1 MLKLRDRPIRQK
13 ITLVIM
19 MIASAVLLLAFAA
32 LFCFQAYTLK
42 QHSAHELAVVGEIT
56 AHNCAAAVMFK
67 DEDAAAQILGG
78 LRTMPQIVSAR
89 LELADQQQLAFFGTP
104 RDETQIKAAR
114 LESGFRI
121 DGDRI
126 LLAQPVMSSGA
137 REGTLYLLADLHATT
152 SQLLKLYG
160 GIFAL
165 VLVASLL
172 VAFILSNQFLHI
184 ITTPILRLAGT
195 ARTIADHND
204 YSVRAA
210 KVCGDEVGVLTDAFN
225 QMLAQIQCQDTA
237 LRENEN
243 KLALAQAIAHLGY
256 WERDLITDRIMWS
269 SETNR
274 VFGLSPEEN
283 VNNFARFQELIYP
296 EDRDMVMQAIG
307 VALRGGPRY
316 EVEYRVVWP
325 SGEVRFVHTQGDVI
339 VDEAGQ
345 PRRMFGTVQDV
356 TERKLAEDAAHE
368 TNLALGNAMPGISTL
383 DSEGR
388 YQRVNKAY
396 AQMLG
401 YLPNELVGMEWTPT
415 ISSEDRERGLET
427 YQRMLAEG
435 KAEFEARAVRKDG
448 SMFYKHVLMVK
459 RTDAAGKVLGHY
471 CFMRDITERKEAEET
486 LRRTEQKYRSIF
498 ENAIEG
504 IFQTTPD
511 GKYLSVNPALAR
523 MYGYDSSEELIA
535 SVSDIGHVVYVDP
548 ARRDE
553 FKRLIEAQGFVELF
567 EYEVYRK
574 DRSKIWICENARA
587 VRDTTGATQYYEGTV
602 EDITERKLVDEV
614 KRASKAKSE
623 FLSRMSHELRTPLN
637 AILGFGQL
645 LERQKPTEIQRKRIG
660 YILSAG
666 KHLLDLI
673 NEVLDISR
681 IEAGRMQLS
690 LEPVCV
696 ADALEETLDLMRP
709 LATERSIQLSASADI
724 DAGVH
729 VLADR
734 QRFKQVLVNLLNNAV
749 KYTPFFGGVTVSYH
763 VPGNEKVRVL
773 VSDSGPGIPAEKLAR
788 LFTPFERLG
797 AEQSAIEGTG
807 LGLALSQRLVD
818 AMGGSIGVESAV
830 GKGSTFWIELPLTK
844 SPLERFPR
852 DRAANGARQPSS
864 EPASRS
870 ILYIEDNLSN
880 LALIEQMLAER
891 PGTALLTSMQGKV
904 GLDLARQHTPD
915 LILLDLHLPDLPG
928 WDVLSQLKA
937 DSTTRH
943 IPVVVISAD
952 ATKRQMN
959 RLMSAGAAHYLTKPL
974 DVNKFF
980 QVLDETNGIDSAEQS
995 PAAAISN
1002 GDVEEACPNP

>member
-1 MLKLRDRPIRQK
+1 MRFR
-13 ITLVIM
+13 
-19 MIASAVLLLAFAA
+19 LLA
-32 LFCFQAYTLK
+32 
-42 QHSAHELAVVGEIT
+42 T
-56 AHNCAAAVMFK
+56 A
-67 DEDAAAQILGG
+67 
-78 LRTMPQIVSAR
+78 
-89 LELADQQQLAFFGTP
+89 
-104 RDETQIKAAR
+104 
-114 LESGFRI
+114 
-121 DGDRI
+121 
-126 LLAQPVMSSGA
+126 
-137 REGTLYLLADLHATT
+137 
-152 SQLLKLYG
+152 
-160 GIFAL
+160 AL

-172 VAFILSNQFLHI
+172 VAFILSNQFLHL

-225 QMLAQIQCQDTA
+225 QMLAQIQSQDTA

-243 KLALAQAIAHLGY
+243 KLAQAQAIAHLGY
-256 WERDLITDRIMWS
+256 WERDLITDRLMWS

-274 VFGLSPEEN
+274 VFGLSPEED

-325 SGEVRFVHTQGDVI
+325 SGEVRFVYSQGDVI
-339 VDEAGQ
+339 LDEADQ

-356 TERKLAEDAAHE
+356 
-368 TNLALGNAMPGISTL
+368 
-383 DSEGR
+383 
-388 YQRVNKAY
+388 
-396 AQMLG
+396 
-401 YLPNELVGMEWTPT
+401 
-415 ISSEDRERGLET
+415 
-427 YQRMLAEG
+427 
-435 KAEFEARAVRKDG
+435 
-448 SMFYKHVLMVK
+448 
-459 RTDAAGKVLGHY
+459 
-471 CFMRDITERKEAEET
+471 
-486 LRRTEQKYRSIF
+486 
-498 ENAIEG
+498 
-504 IFQTTPD
+504 
-511 GKYLSVNPALAR
+511 
-523 MYGYDSSEELIA
+523 
-535 SVSDIGHVVYVDP
+535 
-548 ARRDE
+548 
-553 FKRLIEAQGFVELF
+553 
-567 EYEVYRK
+567 
-574 DRSKIWICENARA
+574 
-587 VRDTTGATQYYEGTV
+587 
-602 EDITERKLVDEV
+602 TERKLVDEV

-645 LERQKPTEIQRKRIG
+645 LERQKPTEVQRKRVG

-749 KYTPFFGGVTVSYH
+749 KYTPFFGGVAVSYH

-773 VSDSGPGIPAEKLAR
+773 VSDTGPGIPAEKLAR

-807 LGLALSQRLVD
+807 LGLALSQRLMD

-830 GKGSTFWIELPLTK
+830 GKGSTFWIELPLAK

-852 DRAANGARQPSS
+852 DGAANGARQPSS

-891 PGTALLTSMQGKV
+891 PGTALLTCMQGKV

-980 QVLDETNGIDSAEQS
+980 QVLDETNGIDSVEQS
-995 PAAAISN
+995 QAAAISN
-1002 GDVEEACPNP
+1002 GDVKEACPSP

>member
-126 LLAQPVMSSGA
+126 LLAQPVMASGA

-172 VAFILSNQFLHI
+172 VAFILSNQFLHL

-225 QMLAQIQCQDTA
+225 QMLAQIQSQDTA

-243 KLALAQAIAHLGY
+243 KLAQAQAIAHLGY
-256 WERDLITDRIMWS
+256 WERDLITDRLMWS

-274 VFGLSPEEN
+274 VFGLSPEED

-325 SGEVRFVHTQGDVI
+325 SGEVRFVYSQGDVI
-339 VDEAGQ
+339 LDEAGQ

-356 TERKLAEDAAHE
+356 
-368 TNLALGNAMPGISTL
+368 
-383 DSEGR
+383 
-388 YQRVNKAY
+388 
-396 AQMLG
+396 
-401 YLPNELVGMEWTPT
+401 
-415 ISSEDRERGLET
+415 
-427 YQRMLAEG
+427 
-435 KAEFEARAVRKDG
+435 
-448 SMFYKHVLMVK
+448 
-459 RTDAAGKVLGHY
+459 
-471 CFMRDITERKEAEET
+471 
-486 LRRTEQKYRSIF
+486 
-498 ENAIEG
+498 
-504 IFQTTPD
+504 
-511 GKYLSVNPALAR
+511 
-523 MYGYDSSEELIA
+523 
-535 SVSDIGHVVYVDP
+535 
-548 ARRDE
+548 
-553 FKRLIEAQGFVELF
+553 
-567 EYEVYRK
+567 
-574 DRSKIWICENARA
+574 
-587 VRDTTGATQYYEGTV
+587 
-602 EDITERKLVDEV
+602 TERKLVDEV

-645 LERQKPTEIQRKRIG
+645 LERQKPTEVQRKRVG

-749 KYTPFFGGVTVSYH
+749 KYTPFFGGVAVSYH

-773 VSDSGPGIPAEKLAR
+773 VSDTGPGIPAEKLAR

-807 LGLALSQRLVD
+807 LGLALSQRLMD

-830 GKGSTFWIELPLTK
+830 GKGSTFWIELPLAK

-852 DRAANGARQPSS
+852 DGAANGARQPSS

-891 PGTALLTSMQGKV
+891 PGTALLTCMQGKV

-980 QVLDETNGIDSAEQS
+980 QVLDETNGIDSVEQS

-1002 GDVEEACPNP
+1002 GDVKEACPSP

>member
-126 LLAQPVMSSGA
+126 LLAQPVMASGA

-172 VAFILSNQFLHI
+172 VAFILSNQFLHL

-225 QMLAQIQCQDTA
+225 QMLAQIQSQDTA

-243 KLALAQAIAHLGY
+243 KLAQAQAIAHLGY
-256 WERDLITDRIMWS
+256 WERDLITDRLMWS

-274 VFGLSPEEN
+274 VFGLSPEED

-296 EDRDMVMQAIG
+296 EDRDMVMQAVG

-325 SGEVRFVHTQGDVI
+325 SGEVRFVYSQGDVI
-339 VDEAGQ
+339 LDGAGQ

-356 TERKLAEDAAHE
+356 
-368 TNLALGNAMPGISTL
+368 
-383 DSEGR
+383 
-388 YQRVNKAY
+388 
-396 AQMLG
+396 
-401 YLPNELVGMEWTPT
+401 
-415 ISSEDRERGLET
+415 
-427 YQRMLAEG
+427 
-435 KAEFEARAVRKDG
+435 
-448 SMFYKHVLMVK
+448 
-459 RTDAAGKVLGHY
+459 
-471 CFMRDITERKEAEET
+471 
-486 LRRTEQKYRSIF
+486 
-498 ENAIEG
+498 
-504 IFQTTPD
+504 
-511 GKYLSVNPALAR
+511 
-523 MYGYDSSEELIA
+523 
-535 SVSDIGHVVYVDP
+535 
-548 ARRDE
+548 
-553 FKRLIEAQGFVELF
+553 
-567 EYEVYRK
+567 
-574 DRSKIWICENARA
+574 
-587 VRDTTGATQYYEGTV
+587 
-602 EDITERKLVDEV
+602 TERKLVDEV

-645 LERQKPTEIQRKRIG
+645 LERQKPTEVQRKRVG

-749 KYTPFFGGVTVSYH
+749 KYTPFFGGVAVSYH

-773 VSDSGPGIPAEKLAR
+773 VSDTGPGIPAEKLAR

-807 LGLALSQRLVD
+807 LGLALSQRLMD

-830 GKGSTFWIELPLTK
+830 GKGSTFWIELPLAK

-852 DRAANGARQPSS
+852 DGAANGARQPSS

-980 QVLDETNGIDSAEQS
+980 QVLDETNGIDSVEQS

-1002 GDVEEACPNP
+1002 GDVKEACPSP

>member
-1 MLKLRDRPIRQK
+1 
-13 ITLVIM
+13 M

-89 LELADQQQLAFFGTP
+89 LQLADQQQLAFFGTP

-126 LLAQPVMSSGA
+126 LLAQPVMASGA

-172 VAFILSNQFLHI
+172 VAFILSNQFLHL

-225 QMLAQIQCQDTA
+225 QMLAQIQSQDTA

-243 KLALAQAIAHLGY
+243 KLAQAQAIAHLGY
-256 WERDLITDRIMWS
+256 WERDLITDRLMWS

-274 VFGLSPEEN
+274 VFGLSPEED

-325 SGEVRFVHTQGDVI
+325 SGEVRFVYSQGDVI
-339 VDEAGQ
+339 LDEAGQ

-356 TERKLAEDAAHE
+356 
-368 TNLALGNAMPGISTL
+368 
-383 DSEGR
+383 
-388 YQRVNKAY
+388 
-396 AQMLG
+396 
-401 YLPNELVGMEWTPT
+401 
-415 ISSEDRERGLET
+415 
-427 YQRMLAEG
+427 
-435 KAEFEARAVRKDG
+435 
-448 SMFYKHVLMVK
+448 
-459 RTDAAGKVLGHY
+459 
-471 CFMRDITERKEAEET
+471 
-486 LRRTEQKYRSIF
+486 
-498 ENAIEG
+498 
-504 IFQTTPD
+504 
-511 GKYLSVNPALAR
+511 
-523 MYGYDSSEELIA
+523 
-535 SVSDIGHVVYVDP
+535 
-548 ARRDE
+548 
-553 FKRLIEAQGFVELF
+553 
-567 EYEVYRK
+567 
-574 DRSKIWICENARA
+574 
-587 VRDTTGATQYYEGTV
+587 
-602 EDITERKLVDEV
+602 TERKLVDEV

-645 LERQKPTEIQRKRIG
+645 LERQKPTEVQRKRVG

-773 VSDSGPGIPAEKLAR
+773 VSDTGPGIPVEKLAR

-807 LGLALSQRLVD
+807 LGLALSQRLMD

-830 GKGSTFWIELPLTK
+830 GKGSTFWIELPLAK

-852 DRAANGARQPSS
+852 DGAANGARQPSS

-980 QVLDETNGIDSAEQS
+980 QVLDEINDIDSAEQS

-1002 GDVEEACPNP
+1002 GDVKEACPSP

>member
-19 MIASAVLLLAFAA
+19 MIASVVLLLAFAA

-126 LLAQPVMSSGA
+126 LLAQPVMASGA

-172 VAFILSNQFLHI
+172 VAFILSNQFLHL

-225 QMLAQIQCQDTA
+225 QMLAQIQSQDTA

-243 KLALAQAIAHLGY
+243 KLAQAQAIAHLGY
-256 WERDLITDRIMWS
+256 WERDLITDRLMWS

-274 VFGLSPEEN
+274 VFGLSPEED

-325 SGEVRFVHTQGDVI
+325 SGEVRFVYSQGDVI
-339 VDEAGQ
+339 LDEAGQ

-356 TERKLAEDAAHE
+356 
-368 TNLALGNAMPGISTL
+368 
-383 DSEGR
+383 
-388 YQRVNKAY
+388 
-396 AQMLG
+396 
-401 YLPNELVGMEWTPT
+401 
-415 ISSEDRERGLET
+415 
-427 YQRMLAEG
+427 
-435 KAEFEARAVRKDG
+435 
-448 SMFYKHVLMVK
+448 
-459 RTDAAGKVLGHY
+459 
-471 CFMRDITERKEAEET
+471 
-486 LRRTEQKYRSIF
+486 
-498 ENAIEG
+498 
-504 IFQTTPD
+504 
-511 GKYLSVNPALAR
+511 
-523 MYGYDSSEELIA
+523 
-535 SVSDIGHVVYVDP
+535 
-548 ARRDE
+548 
-553 FKRLIEAQGFVELF
+553 
-567 EYEVYRK
+567 
-574 DRSKIWICENARA
+574 
-587 VRDTTGATQYYEGTV
+587 
-602 EDITERKLVDEV
+602 TERKLVDEV

-645 LERQKPTEIQRKRIG
+645 LERQKPTEVQRKRVG

-749 KYTPFFGGVTVSYH
+749 KYTPFFGGVAVSYH

-773 VSDSGPGIPAEKLAR
+773 VSDTGPGIPAEKLAR

-807 LGLALSQRLVD
+807 LGLALSQRLMD

-830 GKGSTFWIELPLTK
+830 GKGSTFWIELPLAK

-852 DRAANGARQPSS
+852 DGAANGARQPSS

-891 PGTALLTSMQGKV
+891 PGTALLTCMQGKV

-959 RLMSAGAAHYLTKPL
+959 RLISAGAAHYLTKPL

-980 QVLDETNGIDSAEQS
+980 QVLDETNGIDSVEQS

-1002 GDVEEACPNP
+1002 GDVKEACPSP

>member
-19 MIASAVLLLAFAA
+19 MIASVVLLLAFAA

-126 LLAQPVMSSGA
+126 LLAQPVMASGA

-172 VAFILSNQFLHI
+172 VAFILSNQFLHL

-225 QMLAQIQCQDTA
+225 QMLAQIQSQDTA

-243 KLALAQAIAHLGY
+243 KLAQAQAIAHLGY
-256 WERDLITDRIMWS
+256 WERDLITDRLMWS

-274 VFGLSPEEN
+274 VFGLSPEED

-307 VALRGGPRY
+307 MALRGGPRY
-316 EVEYRVVWP
+316 EVEYRTVWP
-325 SGEVRFVHTQGDVI
+325 SGEVRFVHSQGDVI
-339 VDEAGQ
+339 LDEAGQ

-356 TERKLAEDAAHE
+356 
-368 TNLALGNAMPGISTL
+368 
-383 DSEGR
+383 
-388 YQRVNKAY
+388 
-396 AQMLG
+396 
-401 YLPNELVGMEWTPT
+401 
-415 ISSEDRERGLET
+415 
-427 YQRMLAEG
+427 
-435 KAEFEARAVRKDG
+435 
-448 SMFYKHVLMVK
+448 
-459 RTDAAGKVLGHY
+459 
-471 CFMRDITERKEAEET
+471 
-486 LRRTEQKYRSIF
+486 
-498 ENAIEG
+498 
-504 IFQTTPD
+504 
-511 GKYLSVNPALAR
+511 
-523 MYGYDSSEELIA
+523 
-535 SVSDIGHVVYVDP
+535 
-548 ARRDE
+548 
-553 FKRLIEAQGFVELF
+553 
-567 EYEVYRK
+567 
-574 DRSKIWICENARA
+574 
-587 VRDTTGATQYYEGTV
+587 
-602 EDITERKLVDEV
+602 TERKLVDEV

-645 LERQKPTEIQRKRIG
+645 LERQKPTEVQRKRVG

-749 KYTPFFGGVTVSYH
+749 KYTPFFGGVAVSYH

-773 VSDSGPGIPAEKLAR
+773 VSDTGPGIPAEKLAR

-807 LGLALSQRLVD
+807 LGLALSQRLMD

-830 GKGSTFWIELPLTK
+830 GKGSTFWIELPLAK

-852 DRAANGARQPSS
+852 DGAANGARQPSS

-891 PGTALLTSMQGKV
+891 PGTALLTCMQGKV

-980 QVLDETNGIDSAEQS
+980 QVLDETNGIDSVEQS

-1002 GDVEEACPNP
+1002 GDVKEACPSP

>member
-126 LLAQPVMSSGA
+126 LLAQPVMASGA

-225 QMLAQIQCQDTA
+225 QMLAQIQSQDTA

-243 KLALAQAIAHLGY
+243 KLAQAQAIAHLGY
-256 WERDLITDRIMWS
+256 WERDLITDRLMWS

-274 VFGLSPEEN
+274 VFGLSPEED

-325 SGEVRFVHTQGDVI
+325 SGEVRFVYSQGDVI
-339 VDEAGQ
+339 LDEAGQ

-356 TERKLAEDAAHE
+356 
-368 TNLALGNAMPGISTL
+368 
-383 DSEGR
+383 
-388 YQRVNKAY
+388 
-396 AQMLG
+396 
-401 YLPNELVGMEWTPT
+401 
-415 ISSEDRERGLET
+415 
-427 YQRMLAEG
+427 
-435 KAEFEARAVRKDG
+435 
-448 SMFYKHVLMVK
+448 
-459 RTDAAGKVLGHY
+459 
-471 CFMRDITERKEAEET
+471 
-486 LRRTEQKYRSIF
+486 
-498 ENAIEG
+498 
-504 IFQTTPD
+504 
-511 GKYLSVNPALAR
+511 
-523 MYGYDSSEELIA
+523 
-535 SVSDIGHVVYVDP
+535 
-548 ARRDE
+548 
-553 FKRLIEAQGFVELF
+553 
-567 EYEVYRK
+567 
-574 DRSKIWICENARA
+574 
-587 VRDTTGATQYYEGTV
+587 
-602 EDITERKLVDEV
+602 TERKLVDEV

-645 LERQKPTEIQRKRIG
+645 LERQKPTEVQRERVG

-749 KYTPFFGGVTVSYH
+749 KYTPFFGGVAVSYH

-773 VSDSGPGIPAEKLAR
+773 VSDTGPGIPAEKLAR

-807 LGLALSQRLVD
+807 LGLALSQRLMD

-830 GKGSTFWIELPLTK
+830 GKGSTFWIELPLAK

-852 DRAANGARQPSS
+852 DGAANGARQPSS

-891 PGTALLTSMQGKV
+891 PGTALLTCMQGKV

-980 QVLDETNGIDSAEQS
+980 QVLDETNGIDSVEQS

-1002 GDVEEACPNP
+1002 GDVKEACPSP

>member
-19 MIASAVLLLAFAA
+19 MIASVVLLLAFAA

-89 LELADQQQLAFFGTP
+89 LELVDQQQLAFFGTP

-126 LLAQPVMSSGA
+126 LLAQPVMASGA

-172 VAFILSNQFLHI
+172 VAFILSNQFLHL

-225 QMLAQIQCQDTA
+225 QMLAQIQSQDTA

-243 KLALAQAIAHLGY
+243 KLAQAQAIAHLGY
-256 WERDLITDRIMWS
+256 WERDLITDRLMWS

-274 VFGLSPEEN
+274 VFGLSPEED

-325 SGEVRFVHTQGDVI
+325 SGEVRFVYSQGDVI
-339 VDEAGQ
+339 LDEAGQ

-356 TERKLAEDAAHE
+356 
-368 TNLALGNAMPGISTL
+368 
-383 DSEGR
+383 
-388 YQRVNKAY
+388 
-396 AQMLG
+396 
-401 YLPNELVGMEWTPT
+401 
-415 ISSEDRERGLET
+415 
-427 YQRMLAEG
+427 
-435 KAEFEARAVRKDG
+435 
-448 SMFYKHVLMVK
+448 
-459 RTDAAGKVLGHY
+459 
-471 CFMRDITERKEAEET
+471 
-486 LRRTEQKYRSIF
+486 
-498 ENAIEG
+498 
-504 IFQTTPD
+504 
-511 GKYLSVNPALAR
+511 
-523 MYGYDSSEELIA
+523 
-535 SVSDIGHVVYVDP
+535 
-548 ARRDE
+548 
-553 FKRLIEAQGFVELF
+553 
-567 EYEVYRK
+567 
-574 DRSKIWICENARA
+574 
-587 VRDTTGATQYYEGTV
+587 
-602 EDITERKLVDEV
+602 TERKLVDEV

-645 LERQKPTEIQRKRIG
+645 LERQKPTEVQRKRVG

-749 KYTPFFGGVTVSYH
+749 KYTPFFGGVAVSYH

-773 VSDSGPGIPAEKLAR
+773 VSDTGPGIPAEKLAR

-807 LGLALSQRLVD
+807 LGLALSQRLMD

-830 GKGSTFWIELPLTK
+830 GKGSTFWIELPLAK

-852 DRAANGARQPSS
+852 DGAANGARQPSS

-891 PGTALLTSMQGKV
+891 PGTALLTCMQGKV

-980 QVLDETNGIDSAEQS
+980 QVLDETNGVDSVEQS

-1002 GDVEEACPNP
+1002 GDVKEACPSP

>member
-19 MIASAVLLLAFAA
+19 MIASVVLLLAFAA

-126 LLAQPVMSSGA
+126 LLAQPVMASGA

-172 VAFILSNQFLHI
+172 VAFILSNQFLHL

-225 QMLAQIQCQDTA
+225 QMLAQIQSQDTA

-243 KLALAQAIAHLGY
+243 KLAQAQAIAHLGY
-256 WERDLITDRIMWS
+256 WERDLITDRLMWS

-274 VFGLSPEEN
+274 VFGLSPEED

-325 SGEVRFVHTQGDVI
+325 SGEVRFVYSQGDVI
-339 VDEAGQ
+339 LDEAGQ

-356 TERKLAEDAAHE
+356 
-368 TNLALGNAMPGISTL
+368 
-383 DSEGR
+383 
-388 YQRVNKAY
+388 
-396 AQMLG
+396 
-401 YLPNELVGMEWTPT
+401 
-415 ISSEDRERGLET
+415 
-427 YQRMLAEG
+427 
-435 KAEFEARAVRKDG
+435 
-448 SMFYKHVLMVK
+448 
-459 RTDAAGKVLGHY
+459 
-471 CFMRDITERKEAEET
+471 
-486 LRRTEQKYRSIF
+486 
-498 ENAIEG
+498 
-504 IFQTTPD
+504 
-511 GKYLSVNPALAR
+511 
-523 MYGYDSSEELIA
+523 
-535 SVSDIGHVVYVDP
+535 
-548 ARRDE
+548 
-553 FKRLIEAQGFVELF
+553 
-567 EYEVYRK
+567 
-574 DRSKIWICENARA
+574 
-587 VRDTTGATQYYEGTV
+587 
-602 EDITERKLVDEV
+602 TERKLVDEV

-645 LERQKPTEIQRKRIG
+645 LERQKPTEVQRKRVG

-749 KYTPFFGGVTVSYH
+749 KYTPFFGGVAVSYH

-773 VSDSGPGIPAEKLAR
+773 VSDTGPGIPAEKLAR

-807 LGLALSQRLVD
+807 LGLALSQRLMD

-830 GKGSTFWIELPLTK
+830 GKGSTFWIELPLAK

-852 DRAANGARQPSS
+852 DGAANGARQPSS

-880 LALIEQMLAER
+880 LALIEQMLTER
-891 PGTALLTSMQGKV
+891 PGTALLTCMQGKV

-959 RLMSAGAAHYLTKPL
+959 RLISAGAAHYLTKPL

-980 QVLDETNGIDSAEQS
+980 QVLDETNGIDSVEQS

-1002 GDVEEACPNP
+1002 GDVKEACPSP

>member
-126 LLAQPVMSSGA
+126 LLAQPVMASGA

-172 VAFILSNQFLHI
+172 VAFILSNQFLHL

-225 QMLAQIQCQDTA
+225 QMLAQIQSQDTA

-243 KLALAQAIAHLGY
+243 KLAQAQAIAHLGY
-256 WERDLITDRIMWS
+256 WERDLITDRLMWS

-274 VFGLSPEEN
+274 VFGLSPEED

-325 SGEVRFVHTQGDVI
+325 SGEVRFVYSQGDVI
-339 VDEAGQ
+339 LDEAGQ

-356 TERKLAEDAAHE
+356 
-368 TNLALGNAMPGISTL
+368 
-383 DSEGR
+383 
-388 YQRVNKAY
+388 
-396 AQMLG
+396 
-401 YLPNELVGMEWTPT
+401 
-415 ISSEDRERGLET
+415 
-427 YQRMLAEG
+427 
-435 KAEFEARAVRKDG
+435 
-448 SMFYKHVLMVK
+448 
-459 RTDAAGKVLGHY
+459 
-471 CFMRDITERKEAEET
+471 
-486 LRRTEQKYRSIF
+486 
-498 ENAIEG
+498 
-504 IFQTTPD
+504 
-511 GKYLSVNPALAR
+511 
-523 MYGYDSSEELIA
+523 
-535 SVSDIGHVVYVDP
+535 
-548 ARRDE
+548 
-553 FKRLIEAQGFVELF
+553 
-567 EYEVYRK
+567 
-574 DRSKIWICENARA
+574 
-587 VRDTTGATQYYEGTV
+587 
-602 EDITERKLVDEV
+602 TERKLVDEV

-645 LERQKPTEIQRKRIG
+645 LERQKPTEVQRKRVG

-749 KYTPFFGGVTVSYH
+749 KYTPFFGGVAVSYH

-773 VSDSGPGIPAEKLAR
+773 VSDTGPGIPAEKLAR

-807 LGLALSQRLVD
+807 LGLALSQRLMD

-830 GKGSTFWIELPLTK
+830 GKGSTFWIELPLAK

-852 DRAANGARQPSS
+852 DGADNGARQPSS

-891 PGTALLTSMQGKV
+891 PGTALLTCMQGKV

-980 QVLDETNGIDSAEQS
+980 QVLDETNGIDSVEQS

-1002 GDVEEACPNP
+1002 GDVKEACPSP

>member
-1 MLKLRDRPIRQK
+1 
-13 ITLVIM
+13 
-19 MIASAVLLLAFAA
+19 
-32 LFCFQAYTLK
+32 
-42 QHSAHELAVVGEIT
+42 
-56 AHNCAAAVMFK
+56 
-67 DEDAAAQILGG
+67 
-78 LRTMPQIVSAR
+78 
-89 LELADQQQLAFFGTP
+89 
-104 RDETQIKAAR
+104 
-114 LESGFRI
+114 
-121 DGDRI
+121 
-126 LLAQPVMSSGA
+126 
-137 REGTLYLLADLHATT
+137 
-152 SQLLKLYG
+152 
-160 GIFAL
+160 
-165 VLVASLL
+165 
-172 VAFILSNQFLHI
+172 
-184 ITTPILRLAGT
+184 
-195 ARTIADHND
+195 
-204 YSVRAA
+204 
-210 KVCGDEVGVLTDAFN
+210 
-225 QMLAQIQCQDTA
+225 
-237 LRENEN
+237 
-243 KLALAQAIAHLGY
+243 
-256 WERDLITDRIMWS
+256 
-269 SETNR
+269 
-274 VFGLSPEEN
+274 
-283 VNNFARFQELIYP
+283 
-296 EDRDMVMQAIG
+296 MQAIG

-325 SGEVRFVHTQGDVI
+325 SGEVRFVYSQGDVI
-339 VDEAGQ
+339 LDEAGQ

-356 TERKLAEDAAHE
+356 
-368 TNLALGNAMPGISTL
+368 
-383 DSEGR
+383 
-388 YQRVNKAY
+388 
-396 AQMLG
+396 
-401 YLPNELVGMEWTPT
+401 
-415 ISSEDRERGLET
+415 
-427 YQRMLAEG
+427 
-435 KAEFEARAVRKDG
+435 
-448 SMFYKHVLMVK
+448 
-459 RTDAAGKVLGHY
+459 
-471 CFMRDITERKEAEET
+471 
-486 LRRTEQKYRSIF
+486 
-498 ENAIEG
+498 
-504 IFQTTPD
+504 
-511 GKYLSVNPALAR
+511 
-523 MYGYDSSEELIA
+523 
-535 SVSDIGHVVYVDP
+535 
-548 ARRDE
+548 
-553 FKRLIEAQGFVELF
+553 
-567 EYEVYRK
+567 
-574 DRSKIWICENARA
+574 
-587 VRDTTGATQYYEGTV
+587 
-602 EDITERKLVDEV
+602 TERKLVDEV

-645 LERQKPTEIQRKRIG
+645 LERQKPTEVQRKRVG

-749 KYTPFFGGVTVSYH
+749 KYTPFFGGVAVSYH

-773 VSDSGPGIPAEKLAR
+773 VSDTGPGIPAEKLAR

-807 LGLALSQRLVD
+807 LGLALSQRLMD

-830 GKGSTFWIELPLTK
+830 GKGSTFWIELPLAK

-852 DRAANGARQPSS
+852 DGADNGARQPSS

-980 QVLDETNGIDSAEQS
+980 QVLDETNGIDSVEQS

-1002 GDVEEACPNP
+1002 GDVKEACLSP

>member
-126 LLAQPVMSSGA
+126 LLAQPVMASGA

-172 VAFILSNQFLHI
+172 VAFILSNQFLHL

-225 QMLAQIQCQDTA
+225 QMLAQIQSQDTA

-243 KLALAQAIAHLGY
+243 KLAQAQAIAHLGY
-256 WERDLITDRIMWS
+256 WERDLITDRLMWS

-274 VFGLSPEEN
+274 VFGLSPEED

-325 SGEVRFVHTQGDVI
+325 SGEVRFVYSQGDVI
-339 VDEAGQ
+339 LDEAGQ
-345 PRRMFGTVQDV
+345 PRRMFGTVQ
-356 TERKLAEDAAHE
+356 
-368 TNLALGNAMPGISTL
+368 
-383 DSEGR
+383 
-388 YQRVNKAY
+388 
-396 AQMLG
+396 
-401 YLPNELVGMEWTPT
+401 
-415 ISSEDRERGLET
+415 
-427 YQRMLAEG
+427 
-435 KAEFEARAVRKDG
+435 
-448 SMFYKHVLMVK
+448 
-459 RTDAAGKVLGHY
+459 
-471 CFMRDITERKEAEET
+471 
-486 LRRTEQKYRSIF
+486 
-498 ENAIEG
+498 
-504 IFQTTPD
+504 
-511 GKYLSVNPALAR
+511 
-523 MYGYDSSEELIA
+523 
-535 SVSDIGHVVYVDP
+535 
-548 ARRDE
+548 
-553 FKRLIEAQGFVELF
+553 
-567 EYEVYRK
+567 
-574 DRSKIWICENARA
+574 
-587 VRDTTGATQYYEGTV
+587 
-602 EDITERKLVDEV
+602 DITERKLVDEV

-645 LERQKPTEIQRKRIG
+645 LERQKPTEVQRKRVG

-681 IEAGRMQLS
+681 IAAGRMQLS

-749 KYTPFFGGVTVSYH
+749 KYTPFFGGVAVSYH

-773 VSDSGPGIPAEKLAR
+773 VSDTGPGIPAEKLAR

-807 LGLALSQRLVD
+807 LGLALSQRLMD

-830 GKGSTFWIELPLTK
+830 GKGSTFWIELPLAK

-852 DRAANGARQPSS
+852 DGAANGARQPSS

-891 PGTALLTSMQGKV
+891 PGTALLTCMQGKV

-980 QVLDETNGIDSAEQS
+980 QVLDETNGIDSVEQS

-1002 GDVEEACPNP
+1002 GDVKEACPSP

>member
-126 LLAQPVMSSGA
+126 LLAQPVMASGA

-172 VAFILSNQFLHI
+172 VAFILSNQFLHL

-225 QMLAQIQCQDTA
+225 QMLAQIQSQDTA

-243 KLALAQAIAHLGY
+243 KLAQAQAIAHLGY
-256 WERDLITDRIMWS
+256 WERDLITDRLMWS

-274 VFGLSPEEN
+274 VFGLSPEED

-325 SGEVRFVHTQGDVI
+325 SGEVRFVYSQGDVI
-339 VDEAGQ
+339 LDEAGQ

-356 TERKLAEDAAHE
+356 
-368 TNLALGNAMPGISTL
+368 
-383 DSEGR
+383 
-388 YQRVNKAY
+388 
-396 AQMLG
+396 
-401 YLPNELVGMEWTPT
+401 
-415 ISSEDRERGLET
+415 
-427 YQRMLAEG
+427 
-435 KAEFEARAVRKDG
+435 
-448 SMFYKHVLMVK
+448 
-459 RTDAAGKVLGHY
+459 
-471 CFMRDITERKEAEET
+471 
-486 LRRTEQKYRSIF
+486 
-498 ENAIEG
+498 
-504 IFQTTPD
+504 
-511 GKYLSVNPALAR
+511 
-523 MYGYDSSEELIA
+523 
-535 SVSDIGHVVYVDP
+535 
-548 ARRDE
+548 
-553 FKRLIEAQGFVELF
+553 
-567 EYEVYRK
+567 
-574 DRSKIWICENARA
+574 
-587 VRDTTGATQYYEGTV
+587 
-602 EDITERKLVDEV
+602 TERKLVDEV

-645 LERQKPTEIQRKRIG
+645 LERQKPTEVQRKRVG

-773 VSDSGPGIPAEKLAR
+773 VSDTGPGIPVEKLAR

-807 LGLALSQRLVD
+807 LGLALSQRLMD

-830 GKGSTFWIELPLTK
+830 GKGSTFWIELPLAK

-852 DRAANGARQPSS
+852 DGAANGARQPSS

-980 QVLDETNGIDSAEQS
+980 QVLDEINDIDSAEQS

-1002 GDVEEACPNP
+1002 GDVKEACPSP

>member
-126 LLAQPVMSSGA
+126 LLAQPVMASGA

-225 QMLAQIQCQDTA
+225 QMLAQIQSQDTA

-243 KLALAQAIAHLGY
+243 KLAQAQAIAHLGY
-256 WERDLITDRIMWS
+256 WERDLITDRLMWS

-274 VFGLSPEEN
+274 VFGLSPEED

-296 EDRDMVMQAIG
+296 EDRDMVMQAVG

-325 SGEVRFVHTQGDVI
+325 SGEVRFVYSQGDVI
-339 VDEAGQ
+339 LDEAGQ

-356 TERKLAEDAAHE
+356 
-368 TNLALGNAMPGISTL
+368 
-383 DSEGR
+383 
-388 YQRVNKAY
+388 
-396 AQMLG
+396 
-401 YLPNELVGMEWTPT
+401 
-415 ISSEDRERGLET
+415 
-427 YQRMLAEG
+427 
-435 KAEFEARAVRKDG
+435 
-448 SMFYKHVLMVK
+448 
-459 RTDAAGKVLGHY
+459 
-471 CFMRDITERKEAEET
+471 
-486 LRRTEQKYRSIF
+486 
-498 ENAIEG
+498 
-504 IFQTTPD
+504 
-511 GKYLSVNPALAR
+511 
-523 MYGYDSSEELIA
+523 
-535 SVSDIGHVVYVDP
+535 
-548 ARRDE
+548 
-553 FKRLIEAQGFVELF
+553 
-567 EYEVYRK
+567 
-574 DRSKIWICENARA
+574 
-587 VRDTTGATQYYEGTV
+587 
-602 EDITERKLVDEV
+602 TERKLVDEV

-645 LERQKPTEIQRKRIG
+645 LERQKPTEVQRKRVG

-749 KYTPFFGGVTVSYH
+749 KYTPFFGGVAVSYH

-773 VSDSGPGIPAEKLAR
+773 VSDTGPGIPAEKLAR

-807 LGLALSQRLVD
+807 LGLALSQRLMD

-830 GKGSTFWIELPLTK
+830 GKGSTFWIELPLAK

-852 DRAANGARQPSS
+852 DGAANGARQPSS

-980 QVLDETNGIDSAEQS
+980 QVLDETNGIDSVEQS

-1002 GDVEEACPNP
+1002 GDVKEACPSP

>member
-126 LLAQPVMSSGA
+126 LLAQPVMASGA

-172 VAFILSNQFLHI
+172 VAFILSNQFLHL

-225 QMLAQIQCQDTA
+225 QMLAQIQSQDTA

-243 KLALAQAIAHLGY
+243 KLAQAQAIAHLGY
-256 WERDLITDRIMWS
+256 WERDLITDRLMWS

-274 VFGLSPEEN
+274 VFGLSPEED

-325 SGEVRFVHTQGDVI
+325 SGEVRFVYSQGDVI
-339 VDEAGQ
+339 LDEAGQ

-356 TERKLAEDAAHE
+356 
-368 TNLALGNAMPGISTL
+368 
-383 DSEGR
+383 
-388 YQRVNKAY
+388 
-396 AQMLG
+396 
-401 YLPNELVGMEWTPT
+401 
-415 ISSEDRERGLET
+415 
-427 YQRMLAEG
+427 
-435 KAEFEARAVRKDG
+435 
-448 SMFYKHVLMVK
+448 
-459 RTDAAGKVLGHY
+459 
-471 CFMRDITERKEAEET
+471 
-486 LRRTEQKYRSIF
+486 
-498 ENAIEG
+498 
-504 IFQTTPD
+504 
-511 GKYLSVNPALAR
+511 
-523 MYGYDSSEELIA
+523 
-535 SVSDIGHVVYVDP
+535 
-548 ARRDE
+548 
-553 FKRLIEAQGFVELF
+553 
-567 EYEVYRK
+567 
-574 DRSKIWICENARA
+574 
-587 VRDTTGATQYYEGTV
+587 
-602 EDITERKLVDEV
+602 TERKLVDEV

-645 LERQKPTEIQRKRIG
+645 LERQKPTEVQRKRVG

-749 KYTPFFGGVTVSYH
+749 KYTPFFGGVAVSYH

-773 VSDSGPGIPAEKLAR
+773 VSDTGPGIPAEKLAR

-807 LGLALSQRLVD
+807 LGLALSQRLMD

-830 GKGSTFWIELPLTK
+830 GKGSTFWIELPLAK

-852 DRAANGARQPSS
+852 DGAANGARQPSS

-891 PGTALLTSMQGKV
+891 PGTALLTCMQGKV

-980 QVLDETNGIDSAEQS
+980 QVLDETNGINSVEQS

-1002 GDVEEACPNP
+1002 GDVKEACPSP

>member
-19 MIASAVLLLAFAA
+19 MIASVVLLLAFAA

-126 LLAQPVMSSGA
+126 LLAQPVMASGA

-172 VAFILSNQFLHI
+172 VAFILSNQFLHL

-225 QMLAQIQCQDTA
+225 QMLAQIQSQDTA

-243 KLALAQAIAHLGY
+243 KLAQAQAIAHLGY
-256 WERDLITDRIMWS
+256 WERDLITDRLMWS

-274 VFGLSPEEN
+274 VFGLSPEED

-296 EDRDMVMQAIG
+296 EDRDMVMQAVG

-325 SGEVRFVHTQGDVI
+325 SGEVRFVYSQGDVI
-339 VDEAGQ
+339 LDEAGQ

-356 TERKLAEDAAHE
+356 
-368 TNLALGNAMPGISTL
+368 
-383 DSEGR
+383 
-388 YQRVNKAY
+388 
-396 AQMLG
+396 
-401 YLPNELVGMEWTPT
+401 
-415 ISSEDRERGLET
+415 
-427 YQRMLAEG
+427 
-435 KAEFEARAVRKDG
+435 
-448 SMFYKHVLMVK
+448 
-459 RTDAAGKVLGHY
+459 
-471 CFMRDITERKEAEET
+471 
-486 LRRTEQKYRSIF
+486 
-498 ENAIEG
+498 
-504 IFQTTPD
+504 
-511 GKYLSVNPALAR
+511 
-523 MYGYDSSEELIA
+523 
-535 SVSDIGHVVYVDP
+535 
-548 ARRDE
+548 
-553 FKRLIEAQGFVELF
+553 
-567 EYEVYRK
+567 
-574 DRSKIWICENARA
+574 
-587 VRDTTGATQYYEGTV
+587 
-602 EDITERKLVDEV
+602 TERKLVDEV

-645 LERQKPTEIQRKRIG
+645 LERQKPTEVQRKRVG

-749 KYTPFFGGVTVSYH
+749 KYTPFFGGVAVSYH

-773 VSDSGPGIPAEKLAR
+773 VSDTGPGIPAEKLAR

-807 LGLALSQRLVD
+807 LGLALSQRLMD

-830 GKGSTFWIELPLTK
+830 GKGSTFWIELPLAK

-852 DRAANGARQPSS
+852 DGAANGARQPSS

-980 QVLDETNGIDSAEQS
+980 QVLDETNGIDSVEQS

-1002 GDVEEACPNP
+1002 GDVKEACPSP

>member
-126 LLAQPVMSSGA
+126 LLAQPVTPSGA

-225 QMLAQIQCQDTA
+225 QMLAQIQSQDTA

-243 KLALAQAIAHLGY
+243 KLAQAQAIAHLGY
-256 WERDLITDRIMWS
+256 WERDLITDRLMWS

-274 VFGLSPEEN
+274 VFGLSPEED

-325 SGEVRFVHTQGDVI
+325 SGEVRFVYSQGDVI
-339 VDEAGQ
+339 LDEAGQ

-356 TERKLAEDAAHE
+356 
-368 TNLALGNAMPGISTL
+368 
-383 DSEGR
+383 
-388 YQRVNKAY
+388 
-396 AQMLG
+396 
-401 YLPNELVGMEWTPT
+401 
-415 ISSEDRERGLET
+415 
-427 YQRMLAEG
+427 
-435 KAEFEARAVRKDG
+435 
-448 SMFYKHVLMVK
+448 
-459 RTDAAGKVLGHY
+459 
-471 CFMRDITERKEAEET
+471 
-486 LRRTEQKYRSIF
+486 
-498 ENAIEG
+498 
-504 IFQTTPD
+504 
-511 GKYLSVNPALAR
+511 
-523 MYGYDSSEELIA
+523 
-535 SVSDIGHVVYVDP
+535 
-548 ARRDE
+548 
-553 FKRLIEAQGFVELF
+553 
-567 EYEVYRK
+567 
-574 DRSKIWICENARA
+574 
-587 VRDTTGATQYYEGTV
+587 
-602 EDITERKLVDEV
+602 TERKLVDEV

-645 LERQKPTEIQRKRIG
+645 LERQKPTEVQRKRVG

-749 KYTPFFGGVTVSYH
+749 KYTPFFGGVAVSYH

-773 VSDSGPGIPAEKLAR
+773 VSDTGPGIPAEKLAR

-807 LGLALSQRLVD
+807 LGLALSQRLMD

-830 GKGSTFWIELPLTK
+830 GKGSTFWIELPLAK

-852 DRAANGARQPSS
+852 DGAANGARQPSS

-891 PGTALLTSMQGKV
+891 PGTALLTCMQGKV

-980 QVLDETNGIDSAEQS
+980 QVLDETNGIDSVEQS

-1002 GDVEEACPNP
+1002 GDVKEACPSP

>member
-89 LELADQQQLAFFGTP
+89 LQLADQQQLAFFGTP

-126 LLAQPVMSSGA
+126 LLAQPVMASGA

-225 QMLAQIQCQDTA
+225 QMLAQIQSQDTA

-243 KLALAQAIAHLGY
+243 KLAQAQAIAHLGY
-256 WERDLITDRIMWS
+256 WERDLITDRLMWS

-274 VFGLSPEEN
+274 VFGLSPEED

-307 VALRGGPRY
+307 AALRGGPRY

-325 SGEVRFVHTQGDVI
+325 SGEVRFVYSQGDVI
-339 VDEAGQ
+339 LDEAGQ

-356 TERKLAEDAAHE
+356 
-368 TNLALGNAMPGISTL
+368 
-383 DSEGR
+383 
-388 YQRVNKAY
+388 
-396 AQMLG
+396 
-401 YLPNELVGMEWTPT
+401 
-415 ISSEDRERGLET
+415 
-427 YQRMLAEG
+427 
-435 KAEFEARAVRKDG
+435 
-448 SMFYKHVLMVK
+448 
-459 RTDAAGKVLGHY
+459 
-471 CFMRDITERKEAEET
+471 
-486 LRRTEQKYRSIF
+486 
-498 ENAIEG
+498 
-504 IFQTTPD
+504 
-511 GKYLSVNPALAR
+511 
-523 MYGYDSSEELIA
+523 
-535 SVSDIGHVVYVDP
+535 
-548 ARRDE
+548 
-553 FKRLIEAQGFVELF
+553 
-567 EYEVYRK
+567 
-574 DRSKIWICENARA
+574 
-587 VRDTTGATQYYEGTV
+587 
-602 EDITERKLVDEV
+602 TERKLVDEV

-645 LERQKPTEIQRKRIG
+645 LERQKPTEVQRKRVG

-749 KYTPFFGGVTVSYH
+749 KYTPFFGGVAVSYH

-773 VSDSGPGIPAEKLAR
+773 VSDTGPGIPAEKLAR

-807 LGLALSQRLVD
+807 LGLALSQRLMD

-830 GKGSTFWIELPLTK
+830 GKGSTFWIELPLAK

-852 DRAANGARQPSS
+852 DGAANGARQPSS

-891 PGTALLTSMQGKV
+891 PGTALLTCMQGKV

-980 QVLDETNGIDSAEQS
+980 QVLDETNAIDSAEQS
-995 PAAAISN
+995 PAAAVSN
-1002 GDVEEACPNP
+1002 GEVKEACPSP

>member
-89 LELADQQQLAFFGTP
+89 LQLADQQQLAFFGTP

-126 LLAQPVMSSGA
+126 LLAQPVMASGA

-172 VAFILSNQFLHI
+172 VAFILSNQFLHL

-225 QMLAQIQCQDTA
+225 QMLAQIQSQDTA

-243 KLALAQAIAHLGY
+243 KLAQAQAIAHLGY
-256 WERDLITDRIMWS
+256 WERDLITDRLMWS

-274 VFGLSPEEN
+274 VFGLSPEED

-325 SGEVRFVHTQGDVI
+325 SGEVRFVYSQGDVI
-339 VDEAGQ
+339 LDEAGQ
-345 PRRMFGTVQDV
+345 PRRMFGTVQ
-356 TERKLAEDAAHE
+356 
-368 TNLALGNAMPGISTL
+368 
-383 DSEGR
+383 
-388 YQRVNKAY
+388 
-396 AQMLG
+396 
-401 YLPNELVGMEWTPT
+401 
-415 ISSEDRERGLET
+415 
-427 YQRMLAEG
+427 
-435 KAEFEARAVRKDG
+435 
-448 SMFYKHVLMVK
+448 
-459 RTDAAGKVLGHY
+459 
-471 CFMRDITERKEAEET
+471 
-486 LRRTEQKYRSIF
+486 
-498 ENAIEG
+498 
-504 IFQTTPD
+504 
-511 GKYLSVNPALAR
+511 
-523 MYGYDSSEELIA
+523 
-535 SVSDIGHVVYVDP
+535 
-548 ARRDE
+548 
-553 FKRLIEAQGFVELF
+553 
-567 EYEVYRK
+567 
-574 DRSKIWICENARA
+574 
-587 VRDTTGATQYYEGTV
+587 
-602 EDITERKLVDEV
+602 DITERKLVDEV

-645 LERQKPTEIQRKRIG
+645 LERQKPTEVQRKRVG

-749 KYTPFFGGVTVSYH
+749 KYTPFFGGVAVSYH

-773 VSDSGPGIPAEKLAR
+773 VSDTGPGIPAEKLAR

-807 LGLALSQRLVD
+807 LGLALSQRLMD

-830 GKGSTFWIELPLTK
+830 GKGSTFWIELPLAK

-852 DRAANGARQPSS
+852 DGAANGARQPSS

-891 PGTALLTSMQGKV
+891 PGTALLTCMQGKV

-980 QVLDETNGIDSAEQS
+980 QVLDETNGIDSVEQS

-1002 GDVEEACPNP
+1002 GDVKEACPSP

>member
-126 LLAQPVMSSGA
+126 LLAQPVTPSGA

-172 VAFILSNQFLHI
+172 VAFILSNQFLHL

-225 QMLAQIQCQDTA
+225 QMLAQIQSQDTA

-243 KLALAQAIAHLGY
+243 KLAQAQAIAHLGY
-256 WERDLITDRIMWS
+256 WERDLITDRLMWS

-274 VFGLSPEEN
+274 VFGLSPEED

-325 SGEVRFVHTQGDVI
+325 SSGEVRFVYSQGDVI
-339 VDEAGQ
+339 LDEAGQ

-356 TERKLAEDAAHE
+356 
-368 TNLALGNAMPGISTL
+368 
-383 DSEGR
+383 
-388 YQRVNKAY
+388 
-396 AQMLG
+396 
-401 YLPNELVGMEWTPT
+401 
-415 ISSEDRERGLET
+415 
-427 YQRMLAEG
+427 
-435 KAEFEARAVRKDG
+435 
-448 SMFYKHVLMVK
+448 
-459 RTDAAGKVLGHY
+459 
-471 CFMRDITERKEAEET
+471 
-486 LRRTEQKYRSIF
+486 
-498 ENAIEG
+498 
-504 IFQTTPD
+504 
-511 GKYLSVNPALAR
+511 
-523 MYGYDSSEELIA
+523 
-535 SVSDIGHVVYVDP
+535 
-548 ARRDE
+548 
-553 FKRLIEAQGFVELF
+553 
-567 EYEVYRK
+567 
-574 DRSKIWICENARA
+574 
-587 VRDTTGATQYYEGTV
+587 
-602 EDITERKLVDEV
+602 TERKLVDEV

-645 LERQKPTEIQRKRIG
+645 LERQKPTEVQRKRVG

-749 KYTPFFGGVTVSYH
+749 KYTPFFGGVAVSYH

-773 VSDSGPGIPAEKLAR
+773 VSDTGPGIPAEKLAR

-807 LGLALSQRLVD
+807 LGLALSQRLMD

-830 GKGSTFWIELPLTK
+830 GKGSTFWIELPLAK

-852 DRAANGARQPSS
+852 DGAANGARQPSS

-891 PGTALLTSMQGKV
+891 PGTALLTCMQGKV

-980 QVLDETNGIDSAEQS
+980 QVLDETNGIDSVEQS

-1002 GDVEEACPNP
+1002 GDVKEACPSP

>member
-126 LLAQPVMSSGA
+126 LLAQPVMASGA

-172 VAFILSNQFLHI
+172 VAFILSNQFLHL

-225 QMLAQIQCQDTA
+225 QMLAQIQSQDTA

-243 KLALAQAIAHLGY
+243 KLAQAQAIAHLGY
-256 WERDLITDRIMWS
+256 WERDLITDRLMWS

-274 VFGLSPEEN
+274 VFGLSPEED

-325 SGEVRFVHTQGDVI
+325 SGEVRFVYSQGDVI
-339 VDEAGQ
+339 LDEAGQ

-356 TERKLAEDAAHE
+356 
-368 TNLALGNAMPGISTL
+368 
-383 DSEGR
+383 
-388 YQRVNKAY
+388 
-396 AQMLG
+396 
-401 YLPNELVGMEWTPT
+401 
-415 ISSEDRERGLET
+415 
-427 YQRMLAEG
+427 
-435 KAEFEARAVRKDG
+435 
-448 SMFYKHVLMVK
+448 
-459 RTDAAGKVLGHY
+459 
-471 CFMRDITERKEAEET
+471 
-486 LRRTEQKYRSIF
+486 
-498 ENAIEG
+498 
-504 IFQTTPD
+504 
-511 GKYLSVNPALAR
+511 
-523 MYGYDSSEELIA
+523 
-535 SVSDIGHVVYVDP
+535 
-548 ARRDE
+548 
-553 FKRLIEAQGFVELF
+553 
-567 EYEVYRK
+567 
-574 DRSKIWICENARA
+574 
-587 VRDTTGATQYYEGTV
+587 
-602 EDITERKLVDEV
+602 TERKLVDEV

-645 LERQKPTEIQRKRIG
+645 LERQKPTEVQRKRVG

-749 KYTPFFGGVTVSYH
+749 KYTPFFGGVAVSYH

-773 VSDSGPGIPAEKLAR
+773 VSDTGPGIPAEKLAR

-807 LGLALSQRLVD
+807 LGLALSQRLMD

-830 GKGSTFWIELPLTK
+830 GKGSTFWIELPLAK

-852 DRAANGARQPSS
+852 DGAANGARQPSS

-980 QVLDETNGIDSAEQS
+980 QVLDETNGIDSVEQS

-1002 GDVEEACPNP
+1002 GDVKEACPSP